1 MDRLKPCPFCG
12 KSPSIR
18 VAGFRDIDC
27 DYSSGDTVVKHV
39 KRYRVGCGYAL
50 CLCHPQTC
58 LYDAQEEAIEAWNRR
73 ADNG

>member
-18 VAGFRDIDC
+18 VVSFRDVAC
-27 DYSSGDTVVKHV
+27 NYFSGETVVKHV